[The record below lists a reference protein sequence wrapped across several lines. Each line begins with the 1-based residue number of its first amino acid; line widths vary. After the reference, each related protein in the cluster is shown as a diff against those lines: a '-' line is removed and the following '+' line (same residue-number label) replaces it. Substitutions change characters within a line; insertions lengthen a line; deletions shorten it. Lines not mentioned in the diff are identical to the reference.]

1 MIFYVFIYVF
11 LMIPRGRPS
20 AAGAGRSAVAGK
32 VAARSAGCA
41 VAPGE
46 LARPKSQAGGR
57 SPRASQGS
65 KR

>member
-1 MIFYVFIYVF
+1 MFFF
-11 LMIPRGRPS
+11 MIPRGRAS
-20 AAGAGRSAVAGK
+20 AAGVGRSAVAGK
-32 VAARSAGCA
+32 AAARSAGCA